1 MIDAATGTGGIGQI
15 QASFS
20 AKASVQTPPP
30 AAKPVGATGSLPGQ
44 AGGGI
49 GDLQSVAPSSIARGQ
64 IVDIAA

>member
-1 MIDAATGTGGIGQI
+1 MIDGATGGIGQI
-15 QASFS
+15 QPTFS

-49 GDLQSVAPSSIARGQ
+49 GDLQSVAPSSIGRGK
-64 IVDIAA
+64 IIDMAA

>member
-1 MIDAATGTGGIGQI
+1 MIDGATGPVGQI

-44 AGGGI
+44 AGGGGI
-49 GDLQSVAPSSIARGQ
+49 GDLQSVAPSSVARGQ
-64 IVDIAA
+64 IISIAA